1 MLSEALRLIRV
12 FHDLN
17 QSDLAEQIEISRSYL
32 SEIEGGK
39 KEPSLELIKKYSV
52 RFNIPVSSIMFFAEN
67 LDMDDGTVS
76 KKVLKAKGVIAN
88 KIINFLLLIESK
100 TEENEKKS

>member
-67 LDMDDGTVS
+67 LS
-76 KKVLKAKGVIAN
+76 
-88 KIINFLLLIESK
+88 LIHISSPRDRQ
-100 TEENEKKS
+100 KSRMPSSA

>member
-17 QSDLAEQIEISRSYL
+17 QSDLAEQIEISKSYL

-52 RFNIPVSSIMFFAEN
+52 RFDIPISSIMFFSEN
-67 LDMDDGTVS
+67 LDMDGSVS
-76 KKVLKAKGVIAN
+76 KQARKAKGVIAS
-88 KIINFLLLIESK
+88 KVINFLLLIESK

>member
-17 QSDLAEQIEISRSYL
+17 QSELAKQIEISKSYL

-39 KEPSLELIKKYSV
+39 KEPSLELIKKYSSK
-52 RFNIPVSSIMFFAEN
+52 FNIPVSSIMFFAEN
-67 LDMDDGTVS
+67 LEAEDSIS
-76 KKVLKAKGVIAN
+76 KQARKAKGVIAN

-100 TEENEKKS
+100 TEENEKKQ